1 MHDEKDDTINDRDA
15 IECADS
21 AAFMLEAAVNNLRRI
36 NADINAVGSSFAVNE
51 AIEYTK
57 VTALIGIGHA
67 LTAIAQALTEDEDGP
82 DVADMLTNNII
93 TEQFNN

>member
-1 MHDEKDDTINDRDA
+1 TINDRDA
-15 IECADS
+15 VECADS
-21 AAFMLEAAVNNLRRI
+21 AAFMLETAENHLRRI
-36 NADINAVGSSFAVNE
+36 NADITAVSSSFIVGD

-67 LTAIAQALTEDEDGP
+67 LTAIAQALTEDKDGP
-82 DVADMLTNNII
+82 DVAHII